1 MARLITNNN
10 QSYSQIMFSAF
21 TLVEYSL
28 FTTAIYLAL
37 KRKLFKRIV
46 LSSVPL
52 FLAAYVL
59 SFIFFAKDTADSIS
73 ITVEYSLVIVSALLY
88 FFEEI
93 NQPNTTFIYSSFQF
107 WAIVGIL
114 IYSTGTFFLFMYSQA
129 LSYEEWSKWEII
141 NYVFTWI
148 KNMCFSVAACLPKK
162 SNNFSE
168 PEEKLFPDPFY
179 NRTH

>member
-1 MARLITNNN
+1 MARLITHNN
-10 QSYSQIMFSAF
+10 QTYSQVLFSVF
-21 TLVEYSL
+21 TLVEYTL

-37 KRKLFKRIV
+37 KKKLFKRIV
-46 LSSVPL
+46 LFGVPL
-52 FLAAYVL
+52 FLAAYIL
-59 SFIFFAKDTADSIS
+59 SFIFFVKDTADSIS

-129 LSYEEWSKWEII
+129 LSYEEWSKWEVI

-148 KNMCFSVAACLPKK
+148 KNICFSVAACLPKK
-162 SNNFSE
+162 TNNFPAE
-168 PEEKLFPDPFY
+168 DKMYQDPFY
-179 NRTH
+179 NRTL